1 MSDRS
6 RHESA
11 YRATLYQVRAEQASF
26 HLRIDSA
33 SQPLAALMRRHGVT
47 TAAYITAFNPY
58 GERLSDA
65 TNRAANEQLR
75 AALVRADAFIF
86 DGDARDP
93 GGVWP
98 AAAAFL
104 ALGIAF
110 ATARDLG
117 VHFRQNAILFA
128 DDDAMPRLV
137 WLPRGRG
144 QR

>member
-1 MSDRS
+1 V
-6 RHESA
+6 H
-11 YRATLYQVRAEQASF
+11 AEQASF
-26 HLRIDSA
+26 ALRIDRA
-33 SQPLAALMRRHGVT
+33 SEPLAALMRRHGVS

-58 GERLSDA
+58 SERLPDD

-86 DGDARDP
+86 DGDTRDL
-93 GGVWP
+93 GGQWP
-98 AAAAFL
+98 AESSLL

-117 VHFRQNAILFA
+117 VQFKQNAILFA
-128 DDDAMPRLV
+128 DDDATPRLV